1 LHCGANNNPS
11 VGHFVGALKTVILN
25 GCTYKGL
32 YGAASEDDGA
42 TLLDNVHSFLKPSRA
57 SSPSPLTSRD
67 KVTTYSVPYIVHVV
81 KEAQLG
87 AGATVHADDM
97 TVFSVA
103 RVSGIIAMQL
113 LHGGSCDACKACLIS
128 EVPSSTDVYIGF
140 NSTVHSLICPTEK
153 LVSTVG
159 SAVTVLE
166 SVMSEVG
173 HFKSVELHVANAIRT
188 SVDFD
193 WTRLTGCSLHYE
205 GLEEG
210 IVTGGARIFIP

>member
-1 LHCGANNNPS
+1 
-11 VGHFVGALKTVILN
+11 
-25 GCTYKGL
+25 
-32 YGAASEDDGA
+32 
-42 TLLDNVHSFLKPSRA
+42 
-57 SSPSPLTSRD
+57 
-67 KVTTYSVPYIVHVV
+67 V

-87 AGATVHADDM
+87 THATVHADNM
-97 TVFSVA
+97 TMFSVA
-103 RVSGIIAMQL
+103 HVSDIIAMQL
-113 LHGGSCDACKACLIS
+113 LHGGSCDASKLCLIP

-140 NSTVHSLICPTEK
+140 EGYSSTVQSLIFPTEK

-166 SVMSEVG
+166 SLMSEVG

-193 WTRLTGCSLHYE
+193 WIRLTGCSLHYQ

-210 IVTGGARIFIP
+210 IVTGVTRILIPWWCKWKNQSLRTQVRTGPYRGSFKFYPTSRSV